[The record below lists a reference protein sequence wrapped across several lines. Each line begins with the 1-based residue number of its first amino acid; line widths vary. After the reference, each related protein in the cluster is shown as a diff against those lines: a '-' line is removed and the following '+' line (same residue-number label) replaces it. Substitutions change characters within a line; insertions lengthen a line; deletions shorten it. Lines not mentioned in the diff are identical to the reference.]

1 MSMSVCLSVCEH
13 ISGTA
18 RPIFANFCACCLWPW
33 LGLPLAA
40 LRYTVCTSGFVDDVM
55 FARNGPHGGMPISLQ
70 RVTLLRR
77 RAQANAPAS
86 SYWLRRVLDE
96 SIVQGAPGAEPAT
109 RRCYYAT
116 IISCDTAIVD
126 IDI

>member
-18 RPIFANFCACCLWPW
+18 RPIFAIFCACCLWPW

-55 FARNGPHGGMPISLQ
+55 FARNGPRPTWRYADIAAASD
-70 RVTLLRR
+70 VI
-77 RAQANAPAS
+77 AS
-86 SYWLRRVLDE
+86 SCA
-96 SIVQGAPGAEPAT
+96 G
-109 RRCYYAT
+109 
-116 IISCDTAIVD
+116 
-126 IDI
+126 